1 MPCAA
6 LKYLGASMKSIAIS
20 LATAPAASVILAA
33 ALWAAPLS
41 AHHSISRH
49 YDRSQVVKVEGVVTE
64 VVFQNPH
71 AKIHLAVQDASGVTT
86 AWLLEWDDVSDLL
99 RQDVDADTIRAGDEV
114 IVTGIAAREGAHSLY
129 IERIDRPADG
139 LVYLDD

>member
-1 MPCAA
+1 MRTIDFGGTATGGLRA
-6 LKYLGASMKSIAIS
+6 RS
-20 LATAPAASVILAA
+20 LVAA
-33 ALWAAPLS
+33 ALAILTTGAPAG

-49 YDRSQVVKVEGVVTE
+49 YDRNQVIKIEGVVTE
-64 VVFQNPH
+64 VIFQNPH
-71 AKIHLAVQDASGVTT
+71 AKIHLAVKDASGVVIP
-86 AWLLEWDDVSDLL
+86 WLLEWDDVSDLR

-114 IVTGIAAREGAHSLY
+114 IVTGIAAREGEYSLY

>member
-1 MPCAA
+1 MNKHNADSAARLRCAGSA
-6 LKYLGASMKSIAIS
+6 S
-20 LATAPAASVILAA
+20 LAVAA
-33 ALWAAPLS
+33 ALTVCMPLS

-49 YDRSQVVKVEGVVTE
+49 YDRSQIVKIEGIVTE

-71 AKIHLAVQDASGVTT
+71 AKIHLAVTDASGATT
-86 AWLLEWDDVSDLL
+86 AWLLEWDDVSDLR
-99 RQDVDADTIRAGDEV
+99 RQDVSADTIRAGDEV
-114 IVTGIAAREGAHSLY
+114 IVTGIAAREGKHSLY

>member
-1 MPCAA
+1 MNKRKTLWTACCPRARLASLAGIAA
-6 LKYLGASMKSIAIS
+6 LTVS
-20 LATAPAASVILAA
+20 TT
-33 ALWAAPLS
+33 LS

-49 YDRSQVVKVEGVVTE
+49 YDRNQIVKIEGVVTE

-71 AKIHLAVQDASGVTT
+71 AKIHLAVTDASGVTT
-86 AWLLEWDDVSDLL
+86 AWLLEWDDVSDLR
-99 RQDVDADTIRAGDEV
+99 RQDVNAETIRAGDEV
-114 IVTGIAAREGAHSLY
+114 IITGIAAREEKNSLY

>member
-1 MPCAA
+1 MNKRKTHWTVRCLRARIASLAGIAA
-6 LKYLGASMKSIAIS
+6 LTVS
-20 LATAPAASVILAA
+20 TT
-33 ALWAAPLS
+33 LS

-49 YDRSQVVKVEGVVTE
+49 YDRNQVVKIEGVVTE

-71 AKIHLAVQDASGVTT
+71 AKIHLAVTDAAGVTT
-86 AWLLEWDDVSDLL
+86 PWLLEWDDVSDLR
-99 RQDVDADTIRAGDEV
+99 RQDVNAETIRAGDEV
-114 IVTGIAAREGAHSLY
+114 IVTGIAAREGKHSLY

>member
-1 MPCAA
+1 MNKRKTHWTARCPRARITSLAGIAA
-6 LKYLGASMKSIAIS
+6 LTVS
-20 LATAPAASVILAA
+20 TT
-33 ALWAAPLS
+33 LS

-49 YDRSQVVKVEGVVTE
+49 YDRNQVVKIEGVVTE

-71 AKIHLAVQDASGVTT
+71 AKIHLAVTDAAGVTT
-86 AWLLEWDDVSDLL
+86 PWLLEWDDVSDLR
-99 RQDVDADTIRAGDEV
+99 RQDVNAETIRAGDEV
-114 IVTGIAAREGAHSLY
+114 IVTGIAAREGEHSLY

>member
-1 MPCAA
+1 MRTIDFSRTVTGCLRARSAVVAA
-6 LKYLGASMKSIAIS
+6 L
-20 LATAPAASVILAA
+20 ATLTVGGPAT
-33 ALWAAPLS
+33 

-49 YDRSQVVKVEGVVTE
+49 YDRDQVVKIEGVVTE

-71 AKIHLAVQDASGVTT
+71 AKIHLAVKDASGVVIP
-86 AWLLEWDDVSDLL
+86 WLLEWDDVSDLR

-114 IVTGIAAREGAHSLY
+114 IVTGIAAREGQHSLY

-139 LVYLDD
+139 LVYIDD